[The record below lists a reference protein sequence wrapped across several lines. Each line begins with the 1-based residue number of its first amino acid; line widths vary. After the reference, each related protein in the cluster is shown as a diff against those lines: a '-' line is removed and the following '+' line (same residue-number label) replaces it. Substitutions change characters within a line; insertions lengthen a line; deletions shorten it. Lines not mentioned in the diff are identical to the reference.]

1 MIALVSRSTVTISRP
16 ADGVGLPQLQSI
28 VIGNDCFKKV
38 TELKLVGLSRL
49 ESVVVGDN
57 SFVRSGYGSRASGV
71 FQLKDCP
78 KLKQLTTGSKSFY
91 NYATCEIQGVDALE
105 SIDMGESAFYS
116 ASLELKSV

>member
-1 MIALVSRSTVTISRP
+1 MIALVSRSTVTVSLP

-49 ESVVVGDN
+49 ESVVVGDH

-71 FQLKDCP
+71 FHLKDCP

-105 SIDMGESAFYS
+105 SIDMGDSAFYP

>member
-1 MIALVSRSTVTISRP
+1 MIALVSRSTVTVSLP

-49 ESVVVGDN
+49 ESVVVADN

-78 KLKQLTTGSKSFY
+78 KLKQLTTGSKSFT

-105 SIDMGESAFYS
+105 SVDMGESAFYS
-116 ASLELKSV
+116 ASLELKSM